1 MNMYLNMQMSFFGTD
16 AVALPLLLLLLRR
29 VVVVVVVVVV
39 GRGSRRRFRIA
50 VVDAVVHD
58 VAG

>member
-16 AVALPLLLLLLRR
+16 AVALPLLLLLLL
-29 VVVVVVVVVV
+29 VVVVVVVV

>member
-16 AVALPLLLLLLRR
+16 AVALPLLLLLLL
-29 VVVVVVVVVV
+29 VVVVVVV

>member
-16 AVALPLLLLLLRR
+16 AVALPLLLLLLL
-29 VVVVVVVVVV
+29 VVVVVV

>member
-29 VVVVVVVVVV
+29 VVVVVVVVV

>member
-16 AVALPLLLLLLRR
+16 AVALPLLLLLLLL
-29 VVVVVVVVVV
+29 VVVVVVV